1 MRHSWRK
8 GVDFMDKFDRKYR
21 TTIGALESLPDGD
34 ETTFTCVCDA
44 PHWITPI
51 VTPMSSYMT
60 DCSQIEAQYINDP
73 GVSCDLIMGGGHPTY
88 RWHHKDSD
96 GVVLAESQMDI
107 PQATYGNPEILLL
120 RNSTH
125 MRARNDLNTEIM
137 LKRVLQ
143 GDVGL
148 FFRTEEK

>member
-1 MRHSWRK
+1 MRTE
-8 GVDFMDKFDRKYR
+8 VDR
-21 TTIGALESLPDGD
+21 EVNGD
-34 ETTFTCVCDA
+34 ETTFTCLCDA
-44 PHWITPI
+44 PHWVSPI
-51 VTPMSSYMT
+51 VTPMSNFLT
-60 DCSQIEAQYINDP
+60 DCSQIEAQYLYDP
-73 GVSCDLIMGGGHPTY
+73 FVSCELTIGGGNPTF

-125 MRARNDLNTEIM
+125 MRARNDENTKKVLESVLN
-137 LKRVLQ
+137 

-148 FFRTEEK
+148 FFETKKKDD